1 MTPLRQR
8 MIEDLEIRNLAPRT
22 RVIYVDHVAKFA
34 AFHGQCPSKLGIQ
47 DIRAYL
53 AYLAHERRVSPSY
66 QIQVAAALRFLY
78 RVTLG
83 QAAIAGQILFPKQIT
98 KLPVVL
104 SQSEVARLLG
114 AVPNLKHRALLMTAY
129 AAGLRLAEVTH
140 LRPADIDR
148 ERKVIRVQQ
157 GKGRRDRYV
166 VLAERLLPVLD
177 AYIQAARP
185 TEWLFTGRRPDA
197 PIHPRAV
204 QKAFHRAR
212 CAAGIRKPVSLHS
225 LRHSFATHLLEAG
238 TDLRV
243 IQELLGHR
251 SVRTTALYAQVSPA
265 ALRQVV
271 SPFDQLPDPAT
282 AGSKP

>member
-1 MTPLRQR
+1 

-22 RVIYVDHVAKFA
+22 RAIYVDQVAKFA
-34 AFHGQCPSKLGIQ
+34 AFHGQCPSKLGIE

-53 AYLAHERRVSPSY
+53 AYLVHERRVSTSY
-66 QIQVAAALRFLY
+66 QTQTAAALCFLY

-83 QAAIAGQILFPKQIT
+83 QADVAGQIPFPKQIT

-104 SQSEVARLLG
+104 SRSEVARLLG
-114 AVPNLKHRALLMTAY
+114 AVPNLKHRAMLMTAY
-129 AAGLRLAEVTH
+129 AAGLRLSEVTH
-140 LRPADIDR
+140 LHPEDIDR

-166 VLAERLLPVLD
+166 MLSEQLLPVLD
-177 AYIQAARP
+177 AYLKVAQPRL
-185 TEWLFTGRRPDA
+185 WLFPGRP
-197 PIHPRAV
+197 PEKPLNPRAV
-204 QKAFHRAR
+204 QMAFHRAR
-212 CAAGIRKPVSLHS
+212 SAAGIRKPVSLHS

-238 TDLRV
+238 TDLRI

-251 SVRTTALYAQVSPA
+251 SVRTTALYAHVSPA

-271 SPFDQLPDPAT
+271 SPLDLLPDPAT
-282 AGSKP
+282 EGSKS